1 MKQVKAK
8 WLAIKIELHWAY
20 ILWCRKRGNNLLDK
34 GEPLNSK
41 RMLKLARK
49 IDHHGIIVFAGS
61 VRIALHDIIIAIPR
75 IYSSIIHSKRR
86 PSTMWWAS
94 SF

>member
-20 ILWCRKRGNNLLDK
+20 ILWCRRRGNNLLDK

-41 RMLKLARK
+41 RMLKLAQK
-49 IDHHGIIVFAGS
+49 IDHHGIIVFRLQDLYES
-61 VRIALHDIIIAIPR
+61 HYMKL
-75 IYSSIIHSKRR
+75 
-86 PSTMWWAS
+86 
-94 SF
+94 

>member
-41 RMLKLARK
+41 ECLNWLKN
-49 IDHHGIIVFAGS
+49 
-61 VRIALHDIIIAIPR
+61 
-75 IYSSIIHSKRR
+75 
-86 PSTMWWAS
+86 
-94 SF
+94 

>member
-49 IDHHGIIVFAGS
+49 IDHHGIIVFRLQDLYES
-61 VRIALHDIIIAIPR
+61 RSCQEFFAL
-75 IYSSIIHSKRR
+75 
-86 PSTMWWAS
+86 
-94 SF
+94 